1 MSVTQFP
8 QSDHDAR
15 IQGSGS
21 NSVCGVPEQASRKA
35 SFHHVA
41 TIILSAIGFAGLAIG
56 LSHLLNGNGWLAILL
71 AFCIQ
76 GLAVSAIHSY
86 KQARNAGSS
95 FNPFRGGR
103 SLALYG
109 LLIILIVCNSYSWW
123 YRLLRANEAAGETFT
138 AQKQIILTK
147 LSRVEAR
154 YKAISEGFS
163 GLAAAASARAREEK
177 ENGNTCRIA
186 SPKGPGPIQQFRTR
200 DSQQF
205 RDYATQ
211 IATKVREISL
221 RGEVVR
227 TRALGQHG
235 EIRVTEAAIN
245 QTAEQINTGLIGN
258 PLLPGVVQF
267 IDARLGAADSIEYF
281 GRIVKCDDE
290 QRSVQLMTLKAA
302 AKAIM
307 TETPL
312 SPAKLLD
319 PDSTYDNTMV
329 AANRIAALIES
340 ANPFSGKTLADL
352 DPAVRDA
359 KLPGGIKVYLPP
371 DYWPLVIALMI
382 EGLLFFVVP
391 APQRDT
397 GKVVFVNAIMRR
409 DIPFRDT
416 RTLVWLMWLQVSVP
430 AAENDADESHGE
442 GNKPLN
448 LPPKFV
454 RLRPYIHSYHGH
466 QFLVIPHAPEVALV
480 HDYADALV
488 LKGHAKTLV
497 EDSLTIE
504 TLPSLVWSQRVSEL
518 LSRPSASVTGEQ
530 LAAQAQVHV
539 RILEVSREF
548 YAWLIGKIVE
558 LDESDLKPDPS
569 RNRAM
574 M

>member
-1 MSVTQFP
+1 MPATQLHRTDRDTFPSV
-8 QSDHDAR
+8 
-15 IQGSGS
+15 SGS
-21 NSVCGVPEQASRKA
+21 NSDGDLPVRTNRKA
-35 SFHHVA
+35 SFNHVA

-109 LLIILIVCNSYSWW
+109 LLIVLIICNSYSWW
-123 YRLLRANEAAGETFT
+123 YRLLRANEAASETFT
-138 AQKQIILTK
+138 TQKQAILSK

-154 YKAISEGFS
+154 YRAISEGFA
-163 GLAAAASARAREEK
+163 GLADAASARAREEK

-205 RDYATQ
+205 RDYARQ
-211 IATKVREISL
+211 VSAKVREIT
-221 RGEVVR
+221 VR
-227 TRALGQHG
+227 SEGVRARTLGQHG
-235 EIRVTEAAIN
+235 EVRATEAVIN
-245 QTAEQINTGLIGN
+245 ETAQQINTALIGN

-267 IDARLGAADSIEYF
+267 IDARLIAADNIEYF
-281 GRIVKCDDE
+281 GRTVRCEDE
-290 QRSVQLMTLKAA
+290 QRSAQLLTLKAA
-302 AKAIM
+302 TTAIM
-307 TETPL
+307 SEAPL
-312 SPAKLLD
+312 LPAKLLD

-340 ANPFSGKTLADL
+340 VNPFSGKTLADL

-359 KLPGGIKVYLPP
+359 KLPGGMKVYLPP

-382 EGLLFFVVP
+382 EGLLFFVVSG
-391 APQRDT
+391 PQRDA
-397 GKVVFVNAIMRR
+397 GKAAFVNAIMRR

-430 AAENDADESHGE
+430 VAEDDADEPSAE
-442 GNKPLN
+442 GSKPLN
-448 LPPKFV
+448 LPSKFV
-454 RLRPYIHSYHGH
+454 RLRPHIHSYHGR

-480 HDYADALV
+480 HDYADALL
-488 LKGHAKTLV
+488 LKGHAKTIV
-497 EDSLTIE
+497 EESLSIA

-518 LSRPSASVTGEQ
+518 LSRPSAPAISDQ
-530 LAAQAQVHV
+530 LAAQTQVQV
-539 RILEVSREF
+539 RVMEVSREF

-558 LDESDLKPDPS
+558 LDESDLKLDPS
-569 RNRAM
+569 RKRAVM
-574 M
+574 

>member
-8 QSDHDAR
+8 SICGDADSSA
-15 IQGSGS
+15 SGS
-21 NSVCGVPEQASRKA
+21 NSGGTPERAARQA

-56 LSHLLNGNGWLAILL
+56 LMHLLNGNSWLAILL

-86 KQARNAGSS
+86 KQARNVGSS

-109 LLIILIVCNSYSWW
+109 LLIILIICNSYSWW

-163 GLAAAASARAREEK
+163 GLADSASARARQEK

-211 IATKVREISL
+211 VATKVREIS
-221 RGEVVR
+221 VR
-227 TRALGQHG
+227 SEGVRARALGQHG
-235 EIRVTEAAIN
+235 EVRVTEAAIN
-245 QTAEQINTGLIGN
+245 ETAEQINTALIGN
-258 PLLPGVVQF
+258 PLLPGIVQF
-267 IDARLGAADSIEYF
+267 IDARLIAANNIEYF
-281 GRIVKCDDE
+281 GRIVKCEDE
-290 QRSVQLMTLKAA
+290 QRSAQLLTLKAA
-302 AKAIM
+302 TTAIM
-307 TETPL
+307 SEAPL

-319 PDSTYDNTMV
+319 PNSTYDNTMV

-340 ANPFSGKTLADL
+340 ANPFSSKTLADL

-359 KLPGGIKVYLPP
+359 KLPGGMKVYLPP

-382 EGLLFFVVP
+382 EGLLFFVVTG
-391 APQRDT
+391 PQRDT
-397 GKVVFVNAIMRR
+397 GKMAFVNGIMRR
-409 DIPFRDT
+409 EIPFRDT
-416 RTLVWLMWLQVSVP
+416 RTLVWLIWLQVSVP
-430 AAENDADESHGE
+430 AAEEDDDEPSAGS
-442 GNKPLN
+442 KPLN
-448 LPPKFV
+448 LPSKFV
-454 RLRPYIHSYHGH
+454 RLRPYIHRYHGR

-480 HDYADALV
+480 QDYADALV
-488 LKGHAKTLV
+488 LKGHAKTLS
-497 EDSLTIE
+497 EDSLTIG

-518 LSRPSASVTGEQ
+518 LSRTTAAVTGEQ
-530 LAAQAQVHV
+530 CAAQAQVHV

-558 LDESDLKPDPS
+558 LDEGDLKPDPA
-569 RNRAM
+569 RKRAVM
-574 M
+574 